1 MKVTNN
7 DAYVIASSKVWEPTM
22 ANRLQNVAGGFFHQ
36 ITEKSDLTLENL
48 MKINPRFIFFPHWS
62 FIVPHEIFEKFEC
75 VIFHMTDLP
84 YGRGG
89 SPLQNLILRG
99 HRDTVI
105 CAIQCVGEVDAGPI
119 YLRRNLSLAGS
130 AQEIFLRA
138 SEKIHEMILE
148 IIESEPNPEEQLG
161 PSVVFQRRKSEE
173 SQLRDL
179 HSLEELYDFIR
190 MLDADGYPRAFL
202 NFENLRFEFR
212 DAVLDGGSVVASVL
226 ITDRTKN

>member
-1 MKVTNN
+1 MGTH
-7 DAYVIASSKVWEPTM
+7 DGESSAKCCWW
-22 ANRLQNVAGGFFHQ
+22 
-36 ITEKSDLTLENL
+36 
-48 MKINPRFIFFPHWS
+48 FFPPNYRKVRLDFRKFNEDKSTIYLLSALS

-105 CAIQCVGEVDAGPI
+105 CAIQCIGEVDAGPI

-226 ITDRTKN
+226 ITDLTKN